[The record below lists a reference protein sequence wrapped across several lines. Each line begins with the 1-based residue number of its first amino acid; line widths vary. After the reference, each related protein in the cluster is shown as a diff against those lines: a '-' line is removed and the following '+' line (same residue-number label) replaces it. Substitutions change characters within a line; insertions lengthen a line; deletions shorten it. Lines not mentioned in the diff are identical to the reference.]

1 MWPSKII
8 HCVMFNTL
16 FRVLVEIFE
25 EKSWSLRKNLIGWRK
40 CVFEDFWNHS
50 YTFHIMKTGFKLC
63 FYRKFQVFKKKN
75 LWVFMFSID
84 WTFFSTN
91 RKMWIFRPKLIANSI
106 PIRLLLDQSNFVS
119 LNLRSL
125 LDCSRLIEI
134 RIFWIRKAFDTS
146 VYPIPFHSLQFL
158 SFLENFLLS
167 LLESKLQGFLRCH
180 LVRLFYHF
188 LSIIFNLHMHN
199 HQIF

>member
-1 MWPSKII
+1 MFLKTSGII
-8 HCVMFNTL
+8 HIHFISWKLVLNCVSIEN
-16 FRVLVEIFE
+16 
-25 EKSWSLRKNLIGWRK
+25 
-40 CVFEDFWNHS
+40 
-50 YTFHIMKTGFKLC
+50 FK
-63 FYRKFQVFKKKN
+63 FSKKK
-75 LWVFMFSID
+75 LWIFMFSID

-91 RKMWIFRPKLIANSI
+91 QKMWIFRPKLIANSI

-134 RIFWIRKAFDTS
+134 RIFWIRKAFDKS
-146 VYPIPFHSLQFL
+146 VYPILFHSLQFL

-199 HQIF
+199 HQIFQNFWS